1 MAVKVQISV
10 TVDALPLLR
19 AYYDLSIRD
28 RSRFLRA
35 MRQLA
40 ADRRRQGDGDEYA
53 KFIALVH
60 LAPPETLPR

>member
-1 MAVKVQISV
+1 
-10 TVDALPLLR
+10 
-19 AYYDLSIRD
+19 
-28 RSRFLRA
+28 
-35 MRQLA
+35 LA